1 MRPILDCKKWPKILW
16 FGPKKG
22 CFRPK
27 IALAAE
33 NNTFGRNFSYG
44 RIFGWG
50 RISDFSKPF
59 LAVTVFRQKFS
70 FGHTLNLVHR
80 ELRNATF
87 EGKKIATSI
96 KRLNSDNNALES
108 LSSLWFW
115 WFSGSDRPSTD
126 DWAFFLPL
134 RHFLDLLCFS
144 DAVHSQYH
152 EEARGTLWGV
162 C

>member
-44 RIFGWG
+44 RNFGYG

-70 FGHTLNLVHR
+70 FGHTLEWMHAPCWVEHVCGFLLFNSKYRDVHGLILGLCVCVCVCVCVCCVEFEYYRSWWIFRLGLVAHIGRYGYNRRIMPYRLLIGISANNL
-80 ELRNATF
+80 
-87 EGKKIATSI
+87 
-96 KRLNSDNNALES
+96 
-108 LSSLWFW
+108 
-115 WFSGSDRPSTD
+115 
-126 DWAFFLPL
+126 
-134 RHFLDLLCFS
+134 
-144 DAVHSQYH
+144 
-152 EEARGTLWGV
+152 
-162 C
+162 